1 MFSSKGK
8 KNARQKVTEKNEFK
22 NSDGQE
28 SVVKTETIRY
38 VSEPIT
44 TTTMEVIKSSDH
56 YEAKSDIKSESKME
70 IISSS
75 TESAKKLSSS
85 SLASA
90 TSSSLLSSTSKS
102 NKIGFSDGAG
112 DVISGISDSSARNQ
126 SSIISGSTS
135 SNISNNTKNI
145 ISNSNVQKSD
155 VDITQ
160 QHIKGNKSNVTM
172 SGYTTDTIDS
182 GSTFTDTVTGATTSS
197 SSKSTATFGST
208 REEKVSDVISTNLM
222 DSTTVFT
229 TKKFDDKFQSLD
241 VVDKTIV
248 NEKDTV
254 GFLSKKMS
262 SSSLA
267 SSSATTTN
275 EKFNSHSQNQSMT
288 TNESNMN
295 NITNMST
302 TGKTSMNKKE
312 LMNLNEQQ
320 LLSSSIVGDNTIINE
335 SVGGSSSISMQKS
348 SMSEKM
354 QSTQSSSTMSSSTM
368 SSSTV
373 VNSSQQTKSSSA
385 TSSSA
390 KKSSMISSANDTK
403 QSTSNLTKMAQ
414 ISESQIFDTKTNTWR
429 TYDKN
434 EKHHQNIGKSS
445 LLRFISREN
454 DGTVKTIYK
463 RKEYDE
469 KTRKWK
475 IIDDKVT
482 YDNKPGAAPVDII
495 DSNSNYT
502 VTTYSTKIYDKNTD
516 QWKVIHQ
523 QSFTEP
529 FAIVGEEV
537 AREIEKDNPDLAN
550 VIATTEVTKVGFI

>member
-75 TESAKKLSSS
+75 TESAKKISSS

-112 DVISGISDSSARNQ
+112 DVNSSISDSSARNQ
-126 SSIISGSTS
+126 SSIISGGTS

-160 QHIKGNKSNVTM
+160 QHIKGNKSNITM

-197 SSKSTATFGST
+197 STSKSTATFGST

-288 TNESNMN
+288 TNESNTN

-312 LMNLNEQQ
+312 LMNLNNQQ

-335 SVGGSSSISMQKS
+335 SVGGSSSTSMQKS

-354 QSTQSSSTMSSSTM
+354 QSTQSSSSM

-373 VNSSQQTKSSSA
+373 VNSSQQTTSSSS

-454 DGTVKTIYK
+454 DGSVKTIYK